1 MHLNLMSQSLYPLSI
16 YFLFIMHRKGR
27 MVHTPSTELQGKY
40 TNNMIIILFNIFLK
54 DKYIEITLLSMIK
67 EVID

>member
-1 MHLNLMSQSLYPLSI
+1 MN
-16 YFLFIMHRKGR
+16 RKGR
-27 MVHTPSTELQGKY
+27 LVHTPSTELQGKY

-54 DKYIEITLLSMIK
+54 DKYIEIMLLSMIK